1 MPASAP
7 HNAVA
12 SISGLLD
19 AGLRESRR
27 ALSRV
32 SGETRTSVVSALLVA
47 FGLVG
52 ALCFALTLAAND
64 WSVKAF
70 AFVAFAVFSWA
81 AVVMG
86 EAAYTPRRDR
96 LTVWPEGLSVLH
108 LSGRYFAPWSQLAP
122 FRVASNGMV
131 VIADKRSPYDW
142 RYMLRPLALDP
153 ACHDMG
159 DAAEMCAELNQAR
172 EAGLALKSGRA

>member
-1 MPASAP
+1 MPATAQQ
-7 HNAVA
+7 NAIA
-12 SISGLLD
+12 SFSGLVD
-19 AGLRESRR
+19 AALRESRR

-32 SGETRTSVVSALLVA
+32 SGEARASVVSALLVT
-47 FGLVG
+47 FGLIA
-52 ALCFALTLAAND
+52 ALFVALTLAADD
-64 WSVKAF
+64 WAVKAF
-70 AFVAFAVFSWA
+70 GFISFAAFAWA

-96 LTVWPEGLSVLH
+96 LMIAPEGLSVLH
-108 LSGRYFAPWSQLAP
+108 LSGRYFAPWSELAP
-122 FRVASNGMV
+122 FRVSSNGLV

-159 DAAEMCAELNQAR
+159 GAAEMCAELNQAR
-172 EAGLALKSGRA
+172 DSGLALKSGRA

>member
-1 MPASAP
+1 MPAAA
-7 HNAVA
+7 HRTAIA
-12 SISGLLD
+12 SFSGLVD
-19 AGLRESRR
+19 AALRESRR

-32 SGETRTSVVSALLVA
+32 SGETRTSLVSALLAA
-47 FGLVG
+47 FGFIG
-52 ALCFALTLAAND
+52 ALFFALTLAAED
-64 WSVKAF
+64 WTIKVFGFFAF
-70 AFVAFAVFSWA
+70 ALFSWA

-96 LTVWPEGLSVLH
+96 LIIAPEGMSVLH
-108 LSGRYFAPWSQLAP
+108 LSGRYFVPWSQLAA
-122 FRVASNGMV
+122 FRVSSNGMI

-159 DAAEMCAELNQAR
+159 GAAEMCAELNQAR
-172 EAGLALKSGRA
+172 DAGLALKSSRT

>member
-1 MPASAP
+1 MPAAAQR
-7 HNAVA
+7 NAIA
-12 SISGLLD
+12 SLSGLVD
-19 AGLRESRR
+19 AVLRESRR

-47 FGLVG
+47 F
-52 ALCFALTLAAND
+52 ALIAALFVALTLAAED
-64 WSVKAF
+64 WAVKSFGFFAF
-70 AFVAFAVFSWA
+70 AAFSWA

-96 LTVWPEGLSVLH
+96 LTIAPEGLSVLH
-108 LSGRYFAPWSQLAP
+108 LSGRYVAPWSDLGP
-122 FRVASNGMV
+122 FRVSSNGMV

-159 DAAEMCAELNQAR
+159 GAAEMCAELNQAR
-172 EAGLALKSGRA
+172 DAGLALKSGRA